1 MKKKEVMVLSNLGVL
16 ASKFNINNKSLKEFD
31 ESLRFIRGKN
41 KVQITKNNEDA
52 IKKLLNVINPVSDL
66 INGVLSE
73 STNVSENRLIDIIK
87 ERHSHDWP
95 TYRKKILELNLKLKS
110 NRIEITKD
118 DFNLMN
124 DIADA
129 LDSECTNLF
138 HRMSER

>member
-1 MKKKEVMVLSNLGVL
+1 MIVSNLGVL

-31 ESLRFIRGKN
+31 ESLRILRGEKEIRKTGEN
-41 KVQITKNNEDA
+41 VNVIN
-52 IKKLLNVINPVSDL
+52 KLLNVISPISDL
-66 INGVLSE
+66 ISGVLSE
-73 STNVSENRLIDIIK
+73 STNVSERRVIDIIK

-95 TYRKKILELNLKLKS
+95 TYREKILELNSKLKS
-110 NRIEITKD
+110 DKIALSKN

>member
-1 MKKKEVMVLSNLGVL
+1 MILSNLGVL

-31 ESLRFIRGKN
+31 ESLRYFRGKEG
-41 KVQITKNNEDA
+41 KLSTKDNEDA
-52 IKKLLNVINPVSDL
+52 INKLLNVISPISNL

-73 STNVSENRLIDIIK
+73 STNVSESRVIDIIK
-87 ERHSHDWP
+87 ERHSQNWP
-95 TYRKKILELNLKLKS
+95 TYRERILELNSKLKS
-110 NRIEITKD
+110 DKIKLTKD

-129 LDSECTNLF
+129 LDLECTNLF